1 MKWFVIL
8 YLPVLFISFFI
19 FLRAWYRYLDLK
31 ESFRNMLPDVE
42 KECVNAYYRY
52 HLFYYRYNHLNKKIK
67 NELVRRFETLAKY
80 DREKADQLIRAEKRM
95 WGSLMVMSV
104 CLAIGLFAFFRSVI
118 WK

>member
-31 ESFRNMLPDVE
+31 ESFRNMLPDGE
-42 KECVNAYYRY
+42 KECVNPYCRY
-52 HLFYYRYNHLNKKIK
+52 HLYYYRYNHLDKKIK
-67 NELVRRFETLAKY
+67 DELVRRYETLAKY

-95 WGSLMVMSV
+95 WGSLTVMSA

>member
-8 YLPVLFISFFI
+8 YLPVLFTSVFL
-19 FLRAWYRYLDLK
+19 FLRAWYRYLNLK
-31 ESFRNMLPDVE
+31 EDFRNMLPDCE
-42 KECVNAYYRY
+42 KECVNPYCRY
-52 HLFYYRYNHLNKKIK
+52 HLFYYRYDHLSKKIK
-67 NELVRRFETLAKY
+67 DELVRRFETLAKH
-80 DREKADQLIRAEKRM
+80 DKEKADQLIRAEKRM